1 MSVKQDQL
9 SGGLKTGHDK
19 KCNIMDKK
27 FSDLVK
33 DSINKDELSN
43 IKGGFGPEDFTPG
56 PSNPNMHACDSF
68 ACSSNTKAASPF
80 CTKGDGVC
88 DKHIA

>member
-1 MSVKQDQL
+1 
-9 SGGLKTGHDK
+9 
-19 KCNIMDKK
+19 MDNK

-43 IKGGFGPEDFTPG
+43 IKGGKGPDEFTHG
-56 PSNPNMHACDSF
+56 STDTHLHACDSF
-68 ACSSNTKAASPF
+68 ACSTNTKAAGSF